1 MLAGF
6 LITVA
11 PWVPVSA
18 QSQPDASSA
27 DARLRALYTEEWNW
41 RQKELRRGDAASDRF
56 ASVDAASQQAR
67 LAYWTK
73 TLATLDT
80 IPFDQLSVEEKI
92 NAQIFRT
99 SLRELVS
106 DIQYRTYEAP
116 FNSDTFFWTSFTP
129 RQGFATAAAYRSYLA
144 RLRDVPRYFDEQ
156 ITNMRA
162 GLARGYSVPRVS
174 VIGRDQTI
182 EPYVKSD
189 ASNPLYA
196 PFAQMPAGIP
206 AADRDA
212 LRAEATTVI
221 RDIVAPAYSQLLTM
235 IRTEYL
241 EKARRTLG
249 ASEMPDGKAFYQ
261 AQIEKHT
268 TLTLTPQEIHDI
280 GLKEVARI
288 EAEMRATKDRAQF
301 KGTMAEFFKFM
312 RTDPQFYAKT
322 PKELL
327 AFSAYVSKKADD
339 KLAETIGFLPR
350 RRHGIRPVPD
360 AIAPIYTGGRGG
372 LEACLMNTYNLPA
385 RPLYTIVPLTL
396 HECTPGHSF
405 QAALALEGP
414 ERPAFRRGTSFS
426 GYGEGWGLYVE
437 WLGTV
442 MGIYETP
449 YEDMGRL
456 AYEMWRACRL
466 VIDTGI
472 HQFGWTREQAM
483 SYLRDRAPLA
493 EHEITTEID
502 RYIAWPGQALAYKLG
517 EIQIRRHRREA
528 EEKLGAKFDQRRF
541 HDAILAIGSVPLPVL
556 EQRMTQFIADELR
569 AVSLTEQSAPAVE
582 MTPAEQAFHQQ
593 MSDVV
598 LEGFF
603 TVGDGTELHPDRY
616 VIESVTKVK
625 DGVWRFAA
633 RVQYNKKDFPVTI
646 NVPVFFAGDTP
657 VLSLTRQGIQGT
669 PGLFDTR
676 LVIYKGGYAGTWG
689 AGATGGKMF
698 GNIVKN
704 APK

>member
-1 MLAGF
+1 MQTS
-6 LITVA
+6 LIVLVA
-11 PWVPVSA
+11 AAVLWNVPVRA
-18 QSQPDASSA
+18 QTQPDSSSA
-27 DARLRALYTEEWNW
+27 DARLRALYTEEWEW
-41 RQKELRRGDAASDRF
+41 RQKEQLRGGGTSDRF
-56 ASVDAASQQAR
+56 PRVDAASQQAR

-73 TLATLDT
+73 ALTTLDA
-80 IPFDQLSVEEKI
+80 IPFDQLSAEEQI

-99 SLRELVS
+99 SLNELIS
-106 DIQYRTYEAP
+106 DIRYRTYEAP

-129 RQGFATAAAYRSYLA
+129 RQGFANAAAYRSYLS

-156 ITNMRA
+156 IANMRA
-162 GLARGYSVPRVS
+162 GLERGYSVPRVS

-182 EPYVKSD
+182 EPYVKAD
-189 ASNPLYA
+189 VTNPLYA
-196 PFAQMPAGIP
+196 PFAEMPPGIS
-206 AADRDA
+206 ASERDA
-212 LRAEATTVI
+212 LRAEANTVI
-221 RDIVAPAYSQLLTM
+221 RDVVAPAYSKLLTM
-235 IRTEYL
+235 IRHEYL

-249 ASEMPDGKAFYQ
+249 ASSMPDGNEFYQ
-261 AQIEKHT
+261 AQIVKHT
-268 TLTLTPQEIHDI
+268 TLNLTPKEIHDI

-288 EAEMRATKDRAQF
+288 EAEMQATRERAKF
-301 KGTMAEFFKFM
+301 KGTMAEFFTFL

-322 PKELL
+322 PRELL
-327 AFSAYVSKKADD
+327 SYSAYVSKKADD

-385 RPLYTIVPLTL
+385 RPLYTLASLTL

-456 AYEMWRACRL
+456 SYEMWRACRL

-483 SYLRDRAPLA
+483 SYLRERAALS

-528 EEKLGAKFDQRRF
+528 EEKLGARFDQRRF

-556 EQRMTQFIADELR
+556 EQHMAKFIQAE
-569 AVSLTEQSAPAVE
+569 SAR
-582 MTPAEQAFHQQ
+582 
-593 MSDVV
+593 
-598 LEGFF
+598 
-603 TVGDGTELHPDRY
+603 GT
-616 VIESVTKVK
+616 K
-625 DGVWRFAA
+625 
-633 RVQYNKKDFPVTI
+633 
-646 NVPVFFAGDTP
+646 
-657 VLSLTRQGIQGT
+657 
-669 PGLFDTR
+669 
-676 LVIYKGGYAGTWG
+676 
-689 AGATGGKMF
+689 
-698 GNIVKN
+698 
-704 APK
+704 